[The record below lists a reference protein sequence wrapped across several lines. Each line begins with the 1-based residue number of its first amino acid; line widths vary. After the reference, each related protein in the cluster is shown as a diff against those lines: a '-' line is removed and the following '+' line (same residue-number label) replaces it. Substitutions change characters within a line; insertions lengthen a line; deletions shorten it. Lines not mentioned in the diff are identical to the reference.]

1 MSTVHRRAGM
11 IGVAGVI
18 GVVGVGC
25 TGGETADGI
34 PDELAY
40 VTTSSVVES
49 TTTTEAA
56 LGLRVGDCL
65 AEAPAIGATAAAVG
79 DQVTASCDGDHG
91 AEIYYAFDLPEGA
104 FPQGGA
110 IDELGHDGCYAT
122 FEPFVGSAYELSSLV
137 FRVALPDEAAWQDGD
152 REVLCVLSKLDGSP
166 LTAPARNSGL

>member
-1 MSTVHRRAGM
+1 MIRRR
-11 IGVAGVI
+11 VLTT
-18 GVVGVGC
+18 GVVGAALVATGC
-25 TGGETADGI
+25 TGGGEGAGDVA

-65 AEAPAIGATAAAVG
+65 VEVPSVGATASSVRAQA
-79 DQVTASCDGDHG
+79 TASCDADHG

-104 FPQGGA
+104 FPQGVA
-110 IDELGHDGCYAT
+110 IEELGHDGCYAT
-122 FEPFVGSAYELSSLV
+122 FEPFVGTSYELSSLV

-152 REVLCVLSKLDGSP
+152 REVLCVLTTLDGSP
-166 LTAPARNSGL
+166 LTAPARNSSL